1 VLVERRA
8 NVVVVDVKDTIRP
21 GRTPMFVVHATKDRY
36 VHLET
41 TRDHYARVV
50 ITNEEG
56 DYAGPWFPVYG
67 GGSFRVGVSVASD
80 LGYAEVTSTP
90 GGFVGYVP
98 FTEWDENWEARPG
111 SIELA
116 FRSPHREVKQ
126 GVTLH
131 RGEGL
136 PLSLCRRVLDE
147 AG

>member
-1 VLVERRA
+1 MARLSPALLCAARKFSDLVQ
-8 NVVVVDVKDTIRP
+8 
-21 GRTPMFVVHATKDRY
+21 PMKASRSFQVE
-36 VHLET
+36 LET
-41 TRDHYARVV
+41 KSDHHARVV
-50 ITNEEG
+50 IANEDG

-67 GGSFRVGVSVASD
+67 GGSFRVGIAVASD

-116 FRSPHREVKQ
+116 FRSPQRAVKQ
-126 GVTLH
+126 GLTLH

-136 PLSLCRRVLDE
+136 PLGLCERLLE
-147 AG
+147 GAG